1 MDRGLRDFE
10 SRLGRIEKIHEAG
23 GAFEANG
30 ALGRSYF
37 DSVRPRPA
45 RHIPW
50 RGLALIMAGTLLFKA
65 TLFAQIGE
73 DAYNQRIAA
82 LAAGNIGEQSV
93 AWVLDDGIF
102 TQKRARFIRSF
113 LY

>member
-50 RGLALIMAGTLLFKA
+50 RGLALVLSGVILLKA
-65 TLFAQIGE
+65 TLLGQIGAE
-73 DAYNQRIAA
+73 AYGERVNS
-82 LAAGNIGEQSV
+82 LAAGNIGEKTLGWILEAGPLTQKLAGFIQSV
-93 AWVLDDGIF
+93 
-102 TQKRARFIRSF
+102 